1 MPAGINVLIDPFDL
15 FGVSPLSQGPSLNQR
30 FHHIRY
36 LSDNPGKFNVLMM
49 GTSIT
54 GIIDPR
60 VVDAIVPGARTYNMG
75 FFLATPSDLLKAAKY
90 LHAHNVLPQRVI
102 VGVDTFLFV
111 ARDPSLRHQFK
122 FPPEVTDES
131 AANWWLEATFSSS
144 GSQAV
149 NKIFDHFSST
159 PSVTFDLERGNY
171 HLPRLYERRANDPA
185 GHDKSSLAAMSVIA
199 EEGDLVES
207 EFQALVE
214 LEDFLD
220 RVGVKSLWVVKPSSK
235 VLRETYG
242 LENYL
247 RVKARVRAKLRGDVV
262 DMTEFEGISDDPRQW
277 YDMKHFTEDA
287 GGRLISAALRAST
300 TFGDSAKKVSGK
312 P

>member
-1 MPAGINVLIDPFDL
+1 L
-15 FGVSPLSQGPSLNQR
+15 FGVSPLGKGPSLNQR
-30 FHHIRY
+30 FHHIRH
-36 LSDNPGKFNVLMM
+36 LSANPGKFNVLMM

-60 VVDAIVPGARTYNMG
+60 VVDEVVPGARTYNMG

-90 LHAHNVLPQRVI
+90 LHAHDLLPTRVI

-111 ARDPSLRHQFK
+111 ARDPTLRQQFR
-122 FPPEVTDES
+122 FPPEVSQEW
-131 AANWWLEATFSSS
+131 APNWWLEATFSSS

-149 NKIFDHFSST
+149 NKIFDHYSET

-171 HLPRLYERRANDPA
+171 HLPRLYERRSKDPE
-185 GHDKSSLAAMSVIA
+185 GHDKSSLAAMAVIA
-199 EEGDLVES
+199 KEGDLVDS
-207 EFQALVE
+207 EFNALVE

-220 RVGVKSLWVVKPSSK
+220 KAGVESLWIVKPSSK

-242 LENYL
+242 MENYL

-277 YDMKHFTEDA
+277 YDMKHFTEEA
-287 GGRLISAALRAST
+287 GGRLMTAALKTSKI
-300 TFGDSAKKVSGK
+300 FGGTAKTGEVKR
-312 P
+312 